1 MLPESSVRALP
12 SRRAIAWTMAAALA
26 LFAIIATA
34 TLVITGGRGAGAS
47 ASGPS
52 LGLDLWAARHVA
64 ALRAPAVTPVAWF
77 FTETGS
83 TVGLT
88 ILTSV
93 VVVALALRGRRAE
106 ALILALSISGSAIL
120 TTALKELFNRPRL
133 DHELLLGS
141 PAHSAA
147 FPSGHSL
154 NTVVFSGLLAGFAL
168 ISASSR
174 GARAGAVV
182 TAVALPAAVGASRL
196 YLGYHRL
203 TEVLAGWAVG
213 LAWVCATA
221 LVVIALSRQRERA
234 IDRTP
239 RVPAQS

>member
-93 VVVALALRGRRAE
+93 VVVALALRGRGAE

-120 TTALKELFNRPRL
+120 TTTLKELFNRPRL

-174 GARAGAVV
+174 VV
-182 TAVALPAAVGASRL
+182 AAVALPAAVGASRL